1 MKKILVPTDFST
13 SAKNA
18 ANYAMHLGKQMKAN
32 VKLCNAVMVPLDVP
46 LAAYV
51 AAPIVSFETL
61 EHEVEQ
67 ELKRWAARLKEK
79 DALETDPDTFHPL
92 VEHIV
97 GLGSVP
103 DVITNIVA
111 NREVSLTVMGMSGSG
126 GLSKFLLG
134 SSSRAMVEATE
145 TPLLLVPDKCR
156 FIGLHKIAFATDLS
170 KTDIAVVHTLT
181 GFARVFN
188 TEILIV
194 HISEK
199 APDNEYNNQHKIDAF
214 LNEVTNK
221 VNYHKVYYQHVMDTA
236 VGDGLDWLAEY
247 GQIQM
252 LVMVHRKHNVLHQLF
267 KGSYTQKLKKES
279 TFPCWYFLRIAE
291 TDHCSLM

>member
-1 MKKILVPTDFST
+1 MKKILVPTDFSS

-18 ANYAMHLGKQMKAN
+18 ANYAMHLAKQIKAN

-46 LAAYV
+46 LAAHV

-61 EHEVEQ
+61 EYEVEQ
-67 ELKRWAARLKEK
+67 ELKRWAGRLKEK
-79 DALETDPDTFHPL
+79 DELETAPDTFHPL
-92 VEHIV
+92 VEHVV
-97 GLGSVP
+97 GVGSVP
-103 DVITNIVA
+103 DVITNVAA
-111 NREVSLTVMGMSGSG
+111 NREVSLTVMGMSGAG

-134 SSSRAMVEATE
+134 SSSRGMVEATE
-145 TPLLLVPDKCR
+145 TPLLLVPDESR
-156 FIGLHKIAFATDLS
+156 FMGLHKIAFATDLS
-170 KTDIAVVHTLT
+170 KTDIAIVHILA

-188 TEILIV
+188 AEILIV

-199 APDNEYNNQHKIDAF
+199 ARDNEYNNQHKIDVF

-221 VNYHKVYYQHVMDTA
+221 VNYHKIYYQHVMDTA

-252 LVMVHRKHNVLHQLF
+252 LAMVHRKHNVLHKLF
-267 KGSYTQKLKKES
+267 KGSYTQKLKKRI
-279 TFPCWYFLRIAE
+279 TIPLLVFPPDCGNRTL
-291 TDHCSLM
+291 